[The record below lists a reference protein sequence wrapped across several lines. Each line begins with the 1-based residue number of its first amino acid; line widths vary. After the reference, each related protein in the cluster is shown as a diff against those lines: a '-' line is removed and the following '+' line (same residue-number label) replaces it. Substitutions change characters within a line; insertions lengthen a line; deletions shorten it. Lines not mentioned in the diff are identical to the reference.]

1 MLGTPPTSRQ
11 LHPLQLPFSTGPIRG
26 RVFSAIAGSA
36 AHRSA
41 RLLIALIAFGV
52 FVLGAVPAAV
62 EAAADDYAANTST
75 TGTVVVGGSQTGE
88 IESHGDVDWIRVT
101 LVGGTRYVIDYDGSA
116 NGQGTLSD
124 PYFRGVYDSN
134 GNLISGTTDSNG
146 GLGFNSRIDFTPG
159 SSGTYFL
166 GLGNG
171 APSLTGTYRVSV
183 TEFDDYVVEVIIPGD
198 DYEDDITTT
207 GSVSVGGSV
216 VGNFQKASGLSDDD
230 WIRPTV
236 ESISDYFDHD
246 WFRVNFDAGKTYR
259 VHIKGSWT
267 DHGTL
272 RDTRIAGIYDSNG
285 NLIAGTVDDNSGIDK
300 EARTIFT
307 APTTGTHYISVTGGE
322 FPFPAQSSGTYT
334 VKVVEIGGDDYVAN
348 TSTTGSVTVDGSTT
362 GTIERP
368 GDLDWFAVTLE
379 AYATYRFDLE
389 GIGEDWPLLEGKFIW
404 GIYDSNGN
412 LFAGTYTPEWRD
424 DEVRAVFAPEQGGTY
439 YVAVGAGET
448 FFGTGKYRLSATKFI
463 PEVSDGLDTQGLVG
477 VGFSVEGDKEEAND
491 RDWFRVTLEAGT
503 TYQIDL
509 EGSPTNQGTLRDPY
523 LHGVYDAEGDPI
535 WYTSDADSGVSVN
548 SRVTFTP
555 DTDGTYYVAAG
566 ALFGLTGTYRLSVRE
581 RSELSV
587 ADAEA
592 SESNDAT
599 LDFVVTLDPAATAA
613 GTVDYATAD
622 GTATAGADYTATS
635 GTLTFRTGDT
645 EKTISVPIIDDS
657 VEDDGET
664 LTLTLSNASGATLAD
679 SVATGT
685 IRNTEVTEP
694 DPLTASFP
702 ASVYAS
708 KSHSGTDDRPQVVAA
723 FSEAVAAFTKDTPSV
738 SVTNASVASVQAHTE
753 DGLENAYIFFL
764 TPNGDGDVTFTFE
777 ADSACASG
785 GVCTSAG
792 IPLTDVPTA
801 LTIPGPEETTQTSQL
816 SVADAAA
823 SEEDDST
830 IDFVVTLSPASDETV
845 SVNYAASD
853 GTATAGDDYTA
864 KNGSLTFNAG
874 ETSKTIQVSIIDDT
888 VDDDNETL
896 TVTLSNASGA
906 EISDGQATGAITD
919 GDTET
924 SPLTAAF
931 QDLPD
936 SHDGSATFTFRVL
949 FSEDVGISYAN
960 MRDDAFSLSD
970 GDVTGARRVDG
981 RNDLWEITVEPDGDD
996 GVAVTLTGNRACTTA
1011 GAICTREDSPRQLT
1025 NSPTATVTGP
1035 AEEPSTNTSAAGAP
1049 TISGT
1054 PQVEQTLT
1062 ADTSSITD
1070 ADGLTN
1076 VSYSYQWIAGGSDIA
1091 GATSSTYTLT
1101 SSEQGQTVQV
1111 RVTFTDDADNEETL
1125 TSAAT
1130 VAVAAA
1136 PNRDATGAP
1145 TISGTPQVE
1154 QTLTADTSSI
1164 TDADGLTNVS
1174 YSYQWIA
1181 GGSDIAG
1188 ATGSTYKITA
1198 SEQGQTIQVRV
1209 TFTDDADNDESRTSA
1224 ATVAVAAAPNRDAT
1238 GAPTIGGTPQV
1249 GETLTADTSPIDDAD
1264 GLTNVSYRYQ
1274 WMAGGS
1280 DIAGAT
1286 GSSYTL
1292 TSSEEGQTIQV
1303 RVTFTDDADN
1313 DESLTSVATA
1323 EVTAAPVP
1331 LTVSVTVAA
1340 PTTHDGSSEF
1350 TFEIEF
1356 SEEFGLSYVTLRD
1369 FAFTETGGEVRKA
1382 QRMDKPS
1389 NIRWLITVEPNGN
1402 GDVTIVLPVT
1412 TDCNAD
1418 GAICTGDGR
1427 KLSNSLSFTVSGPGQ

>member
-1 MLGTPPTSRQ
+1 MLGTPQRPDSYIHCSSPSR
-11 LHPLQLPFSTGPIRG
+11 PDRSWGA
-26 RVFSAIAGSA
+26 VSAIAGSA
-36 AHRSA
+36 AHRWA

-183 TEFDDYVVEVIIPGD
+183 TEFDDYVVDVIVPGD

-216 VGNFQKASGLSDDD
+216 VGHFQKARGSSDTD
-230 WIRPTV
+230 WIRITI
-236 ESISDYFDHD
+236 ESIWTYVDHD
-246 WFRVNFDAGKTYR
+246 WFRVTFDAGKTYR

-285 NLIAGTVDDNSGIDK
+285 NLITGTVDDNSGIDK

-307 APTTGTHYISVTGGE
+307 APTTGTHYISATRGE

-334 VKVVEIGGDDYVAN
+334 VKVVEIGADDYAAN
-348 TSTTGSVTVDGSTT
+348 TSTSGSVTVDGSTT

-379 AYATYRFDLE
+379 GYATYRFDLE
-389 GIGEDWPLLEGKFIW
+389 GIGEDWPLLEGKFIR

-412 LFAGTYTPEWRD
+412 VFAGTYTPEGRD

-448 FFGTGKYRLSATKFI
+448 FFGTGEYRLSATKFI
-463 PEVSDGLDTQGLVG
+463 PEVSDWLDTQGLVG
-477 VGFSVEGDKEEAND
+477 VGFSVEGDKEVAID

-523 LHGVYDAEGDPI
+523 LHGVYDAEGDLI
-535 WYTSDADSGVSVN
+535 WNTSDADSGVSVN

-587 ADAEA
+587 ADAQA

-635 GTLTFRTGDT
+635 GTLTFQTGDT
-645 EKTISVPIIDDS
+645 EKTISVPIIDDL

-685 IRNTEVTEP
+685 IHNTEVTEP

-702 ASVYAS
+702 TSVYAS

-845 SVNYAASD
+845 SVNYATSD

-949 FSEDVGISYAN
+949 FSEDVGISYVN
-960 MRDDAFSLSD
+960 MRDDAFIVD
-970 GDVTGARRVDG
+970 EGDVTGARRVDG

-1091 GATSSTYTLT
+1091 GATGSTYTLT
-1101 SSEQGQTVQV
+1101 ASEQGQTVQV

-1145 TISGTPQVE
+1145 TIGGTPQVE

-1188 ATGSTYKITA
+1188 ATGS
-1198 SEQGQTIQVRV
+1198 
-1209 TFTDDADNDESRTSA
+1209 
-1224 ATVAVAAAPNRDAT
+1224 
-1238 GAPTIGGTPQV
+1238 
-1249 GETLTADTSPIDDAD
+1249 
-1264 GLTNVSYRYQ
+1264 
-1274 WMAGGS
+1274 
-1280 DIAGAT
+1280 
-1286 GSSYTL
+1286 SYTL
-1292 TSSEEGQTIQV
+1292 TSSEQGQTIQV

-1331 LTVSVTVAA
+1331 LTVSMTVAA
-1340 PTTHDGSSEF
+1340 PTTHDGSSAF

-1356 SEEFGLSYVTLRD
+1356 SEEFGISYRTLKFD
-1369 FAFTETGGEVRKA
+1369 AFTVTGGSVEKA
-1382 QRMDKPS
+1382 QRTDKPS
-1389 NIRWLITVEPNGN
+1389 NIPWRIEIKPQGN

-1418 GAICTGDGR
+1418 GAICTADGR
-1427 KLSNSLSFTVSGPGQ
+1427 KLSNSLSFTVSGPGG

>member
-1 MLGTPPTSRQ
+1 MLGTPQRPDSYIHCSSPSR
-11 LHPLQLPFSTGPIRG
+11 PDRSWGA
-26 RVFSAIAGSA
+26 VSAIAGSA
-36 AHRSA
+36 AHRWA

-146 GLGFNSRIDFTPG
+146 GLGLNSRIDFTPG

-166 GLGNG
+166 GLGNS

-183 TEFDDYVVEVIIPGD
+183 TEFDDYVVDVIIPGD

-216 VGNFQKASGLSDDD
+216 VGHFQKARGPSDAD
-230 WIRPTV
+230 WIRTTV
-236 ESISDYFDHD
+236 ESIWTYVDHD
-246 WFRVNFDAGKTYR
+246 WFRVTFDAGKTYR

-307 APTTGTHYISVTGGE
+307 APTTGTHYISATRGE

-334 VKVVEIGGDDYVAN
+334 VKVVEIGADDYAAN

-362 GTIERP
+362 GTIERL

-379 AYATYRFDLE
+379 GYATYRFDLE
-389 GIGEDWPLLEGKFIW
+389 GIGEDWPLLEGKFIR

-412 LFAGTYTPEWRD
+412 VFAGTYTPEGRD

-448 FFGTGKYRLSATKFI
+448 FFGTGEYRLSATEFI

-477 VGFSVEGDKEEAND
+477 VGFSVEGDKEVALD

-509 EGSPTNQGTLRDPY
+509 EGSPTNQGTLPDPY
-523 LHGVYDAEGDPI
+523 LHGVYDAEGDLI
-535 WYTSDADSGVSVN
+535 WNTSDADSGVSVN

-587 ADAEA
+587 ADAQA

-599 LDFVVTLDPAATAA
+599 LNFVVTLDPAATAA

-635 GTLTFRTGDT
+635 GTLTFQTGDT
-645 EKTISVPIIDDS
+645 EKTISVPIIDDL

-702 ASVYAS
+702 TSVYAS

-845 SVNYAASD
+845 SVNYATSD

-949 FSEDVGISYAN
+949 FSEDVGISYVN
-960 MRDDAFSLSD
+960 MRDDAFIVGRRRRHRRPQSRRTKRPL
-970 GDVTGARRVDG
+970 GDHRR
-981 RNDLWEITVEPDGDD
+981 
-996 GVAVTLTGNRACTTA
+996 
-1011 GAICTREDSPRQLT
+1011 TRR
-1025 NSPTATVTGP
+1025 
-1035 AEEPSTNTSAAGAP
+1035 
-1049 TISGT
+1049 
-1054 PQVEQTLT
+1054 
-1062 ADTSSITD
+1062 
-1070 ADGLTN
+1070 
-1076 VSYSYQWIAGGSDIA
+1076 
-1091 GATSSTYTLT
+1091 
-1101 SSEQGQTVQV
+1101 
-1111 RVTFTDDADNEETL
+1111 R
-1125 TSAAT
+1125 
-1130 VAVAAA
+1130 
-1136 PNRDATGAP
+1136 
-1145 TISGTPQVE
+1145 
-1154 QTLTADTSSI
+1154 
-1164 TDADGLTNVS
+1164 
-1174 YSYQWIA
+1174 
-1181 GGSDIAG
+1181 
-1188 ATGSTYKITA
+1188 
-1198 SEQGQTIQVRV
+1198 
-1209 TFTDDADNDESRTSA
+1209 
-1224 ATVAVAAAPNRDAT
+1224 
-1238 GAPTIGGTPQV
+1238 
-1249 GETLTADTSPIDDAD
+1249 
-1264 GLTNVSYRYQ
+1264 
-1274 WMAGGS
+1274 
-1280 DIAGAT
+1280 
-1286 GSSYTL
+1286 
-1292 TSSEEGQTIQV
+1292 
-1303 RVTFTDDADN
+1303 
-1313 DESLTSVATA
+1313 
-1323 EVTAAPVP
+1323 
-1331 LTVSVTVAA
+1331 
-1340 PTTHDGSSEF
+1340 
-1350 TFEIEF
+1350 
-1356 SEEFGLSYVTLRD
+1356 
-1369 FAFTETGGEVRKA
+1369 
-1382 QRMDKPS
+1382 
-1389 NIRWLITVEPNGN
+1389 
-1402 GDVTIVLPVT
+1402 
-1412 TDCNAD
+1412 
-1418 GAICTGDGR
+1418 
-1427 KLSNSLSFTVSGPGQ
+1427 

>member
-134 GNLISGTTDSNG
+134 GNLISGTTDDNG
-146 GLGFNSRIDFTPG
+146 GLGLNSSIDVTPG

-183 TEFDDYVVEVIIPGD
+183 TEFDNYVFELIVPND
-198 DYEDDITTT
+198 DYGDGITTT
-207 GSVSVGGSV
+207 GVVSVGGSV
-216 VGNFQKASGLSDDD
+216 VGHFQKALGSSDTD
-230 WIRPTV
+230 WIRFPTN
-236 ESISDYFDHD
+236 SIDHD
-246 WFRVNFDAGKTYR
+246 WFRVTFDAGKTYR

-307 APTTGTHYISVTGGE
+307 APTTGTHYISATRGE

-334 VKVVEIGGDDYVAN
+334 VKVVEIGDDDYAAN

-379 AYATYRFDLE
+379 GYATYRFDLE
-389 GIGEDWPLLEGKFIW
+389 GIGEDWPLLEGKFIR

-412 LFAGTYTPEWRD
+412 VFAGTYTPEGRD

-463 PEVSDGLDTQGLVG
+463 PEVSDWLDTQGRVG
-477 VGFSVEGDKEEAND
+477 VGSYVAGAIEKAFD

-523 LHGVYDAEGDPI
+523 LHGVYDAEGDLI

-587 ADAEA
+587 ADAQA

-599 LDFVVTLDPAATAA
+599 LDFVVTLDPAATAT

-635 GTLTFRTGDT
+635 GTLTFQTGDT
-645 EKTISVPIIDDS
+645 EKTISVPIIDDL

-702 ASVYAS
+702 TSVYAS

-845 SVNYAASD
+845 SVNYATSD
-853 GTATAGDDYTA
+853 GTATADDDYTA

-888 VDDDNETL
+888 VVDDNETL

-949 FSEDVGISYAN
+949 FSEDVGISYVN
-960 MRDDAFSLSD
+960 MRDDAFIVD
-970 GDVTGARRVDG
+970 EGDVTGARRVDG

-1091 GATSSTYTLT
+1091 GATGSTYTL
-1101 SSEQGQTVQV
+1101 
-1111 RVTFTDDADNEETL
+1111 
-1125 TSAAT
+1125 
-1130 VAVAAA
+1130 
-1136 PNRDATGAP
+1136 
-1145 TISGTPQVE
+1145 
-1154 QTLTADTSSI
+1154 
-1164 TDADGLTNVS
+1164 
-1174 YSYQWIA
+1174 
-1181 GGSDIAG
+1181 
-1188 ATGSTYKITA
+1188 TA

-1209 TFTDDADNDESRTSA
+1209 TFTDDADNEETLTSA

-1303 RVTFTDDADN
+1303 RMTFTDDADN
-1313 DESLTSVATA
+1313 DESLTSVATDA
-1323 EVTAAPVP
+1323 VAAAPVP

-1356 SEEFGLSYVTLRD
+1356 SEEFGLSYVTLKD
-1369 FAFTETGGEVRKA
+1369 FAFGGSETGGEVRKA

-1389 NIRWLITVEPNGN
+1389 NIRWLITVEPQGN

-1418 GAICTGDGR
+1418 GAICTADGR
-1427 KLSNSLSFTVSGPGQ
+1427 KLSNSLSFTVSGPGG

>member
-1 MLGTPPTSRQ
+1 MLGTPRRPDSYIHCSSPSR
-11 LHPLQLPFSTGPIRG
+11 PDRSGG
-26 RVFSAIAGSA
+26 AVSAIAGSA
-36 AHRSA
+36 AHRWA
-41 RLLIALIAFGV
+41 RLLIAIAFGV

-62 EAAADDYAANTST
+62 KAADDDDYAANTST

-134 GNLISGTTDSNG
+134 GNLISGTTDSSG
-146 GLGFNSRIDFTPG
+146 GLGLNSRIDFTPG

-183 TEFDDYVVEVIIPGD
+183 TEFDEYVAEVIVPGD

-216 VGNFQKASGLSDDD
+216 VGHFQEARGSSDTD
-230 WIRPTV
+230 WIRTTI
-236 ESISDYFDHD
+236 ESIRTYVDHD
-246 WFRVNFDAGKTYR
+246 WFRVTFDAGKTYR

-307 APTTGTHYISVTGGE
+307 APTTGTHYISATRGE

-334 VKVVEIGGDDYVAN
+334 VKVVEIGDDDYAAN

-362 GTIERP
+362 GTIERL

-379 AYATYRFDLE
+379 GYATYRFDLE
-389 GIGEDWPLLEGKFIW
+389 GIGEDWPLLEGKFIR

-412 LFAGTYTPEWRD
+412 LFGGTYTPESRD

-463 PEVSDGLDTQGLVG
+463 PEVSDWLDTQGRVG
-477 VGFSVEGDKEEAND
+477 VGSYVAGAIEKASD

-509 EGSPTNQGTLRDPY
+509 EGSPTNQGTLSDPY
-523 LHGVYDAEGDPI
+523 LHGVYDAEGDLI
-535 WYTSDADSGVSVN
+535 WNTSDADSGVSVN

-587 ADAEA
+587 ADAQA

-635 GTLTFRTGDT
+635 GTLTFQTGDT
-645 EKTISVPIIDDS
+645 EKTISVPIIDDL

-685 IRNTEVTEP
+685 IHNAEVTEP

-702 ASVYAS
+702 TSAYAS

-777 ADSACASG
+777 ADSACSSG

-845 SVNYAASD
+845 SVNYATSD

-949 FSEDVGISYAN
+949 FSEDVGISYVN
-960 MRDDAFSLSD
+960 MRDDAFIVD
-970 GDVTGARRVDG
+970 EGDVTGARRVDG

-1091 GATSSTYTLT
+1091 GATGSTYTLT

-1188 ATGSTYKITA
+1188 ATGSTYTLTS
-1198 SEQGQTIQVRV
+1198 SEQGQTVQVRV
-1209 TFTDDADNDESRTSA
+1209 TFTDDADNEETLTSA
-1224 ATVAVAAAPNRDAT
+1224 ATDAVA
-1238 GAPTIGGTPQV
+1238 
-1249 GETLTADTSPIDDAD
+1249 
-1264 GLTNVSYRYQ
+1264 
-1274 WMAGGS
+1274 
-1280 DIAGAT
+1280 
-1286 GSSYTL
+1286 
-1292 TSSEEGQTIQV
+1292 
-1303 RVTFTDDADN
+1303 
-1313 DESLTSVATA
+1313 
-1323 EVTAAPVP
+1323 AAPVP
-1331 LTVSVTVAA
+1331 LTVRLKVAA

-1369 FAFTETGGEVRKA
+1369 FAFTETGGEVRRA

-1427 KLSNSLSFTVSGPGQ
+1427 KLSNSLSFTVSGPGG